1 MRKKHSRETTD
12 RASQLYCEYMGFY
25 NQKRP
30 HRKLDLQT
38 SDQFERSWFEK
49 GVTARIE
56 RENKKATFGRGQKDV
71 SQKSLYLHQ
80 TF

>member
-38 SDQFERSWFEK
+38 SDQFERIWFEK
-49 GVTARIE
+49 GVTAR
-56 RENKKATFGRGQKDV
+56 N
-71 SQKSLYLHQ
+71 
-80 TF
+80 

>member
-12 RASQLYCEYMGFY
+12 RAKLYCEYMGFY

-49 GVTARIE
+49 GVTAR
-56 RENKKATFGRGQKDV
+56 N
-71 SQKSLYLHQ
+71 
-80 TF
+80 